1 MLCVFSFP
9 LKCIVL
15 WVFNARPVQMFDRET
30 AKYYL
35 ADFFR
40 WGVRGTPQFF
50 EKKSTKNRYFWP
62 KNYSRLFTT
71 QTPFF
76 AHLGENFSRIKFA
89 GFLLGG
95 GGEGVPS
102 NSLIFWQ
109 KIPSRR
115 NGGPVPPQQKKLIEK
130 VFFSLPSIH
139 GK

>member
-1 MLCVFSFP
+1 MLCVFSYP

-15 WVFNARPVQMFDRET
+15 WVFNARPFQMFDRET

-35 ADFFR
+35 
-40 WGVRGTPQFF
+40 GL
-50 EKKSTKNRYFWP
+50 FWP